1 MSEEYDFDYQSQ
13 KPTEQ
18 STIASITQVEPQP
31 VQSHV
36 MRTEPKTE
44 FNQQI
49 SVMPVMPNL
58 QQAKESDV
66 ALGSEYWTP
75 QQSGES
81 KRGVVIGFET
91 QPYDKV
97 DDRTGEV
104 TQIELKVLIF
114 AEQRPDLSWK
124 RIANGGKRLVA
135 TVENAVNSGS
145 ILPFKTPVQ
154 LKYLGKRK
162 NSTNGFSTD
171 DFEVKTLVI

>member
-1 MSEEYDFDYQSQ
+1 MSDELDFDYQPPVQ
-13 KPTEQ
+13 TE
-18 STIASITQVEPQP
+18 TTQVQPTRVSPVSEHLTQKEPQ
-31 VQSHV
+31 
-36 MRTEPKTE
+36 
-44 FNQQI
+44 NQQ
-49 SVMPVMPNL
+49 VATMPVMPNL
-58 QQAKESDV
+58 QEAKESDV
-66 ALGSEYWTP
+66 SLGSEYWTP

-81 KRGVVIGFET
+81 KRGIVIGFET

-154 LKYLGKRK
+154 IKYLGKRK